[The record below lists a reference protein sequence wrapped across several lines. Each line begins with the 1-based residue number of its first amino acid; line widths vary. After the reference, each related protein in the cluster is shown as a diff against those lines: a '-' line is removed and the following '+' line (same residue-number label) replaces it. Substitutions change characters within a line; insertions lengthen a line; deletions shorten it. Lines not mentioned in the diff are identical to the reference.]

1 MSLSAFFSKVY
12 LWTFTGLL
20 LSGVAAYWVSGN
32 EVFMF
37 KLHTS
42 PFLMFGIFIIEIALV
57 AYLASR
63 IQTLSQGAALGLYF
77 LYAALNGIMLS
88 SVFIVYDLGTI
99 TNAFVIT
106 AGMFLVMS
114 IIGFVTKKDMTGMG
128 NFLLMGL
135 LGVII
140 AMLFNW
146 FFQSTRLDLI
156 ISMIAVVIFVLLTAY
171 DTQKLKQ
178 MHAQVGDNKE
188 SLEKVGVV
196 GALSLY
202 LDFINIFL
210 IMLRFLGR
218 N

>member
-12 LWTFTGLL
+12 LWTFTGLI
-20 LSGVAAYWVSGN
+20 LSGVAAYWVAGN
-32 EVFMF
+32 DLLML
-37 KLHTS
+37 KLYTS
-42 PFLMFGIFIIEIALV
+42 PFLMFGIFIVEIALV
-57 AYLASR
+57 IYLVSR
-63 IQTLSQGAALGLYF
+63 IQTLTQGAALGLYF
-77 LYAALNGIMLS
+77 LYAALNGVMLS
-88 SVFIVYDLGTI
+88 SIFVVYDLGTI
-99 TNAFVIT
+99 YSAFAVT

-114 IIGFVTKKDMTGMG
+114 IIGFVSKKDMTGMG

-146 FFQSTRLDLI
+146 FFQSSRLDLM
-156 ISMIAVVIFVLLTAY
+156 ISIIAVIIFTLLTAY

-178 MHAQVGDNKE
+178 FHTKAGDDKE
-188 SLEKVGVV
+188 ALNKVGVV

-218 N
+218 

>member
-12 LWTFTGLL
+12 LWTFTGLM
-20 LSGVAAYWVSGN
+20 LSGVAAYWVSQN
-32 EVFMF
+32 DLFIL
-37 KLHTS
+37 KLYTS
-42 PFLMFGIFIIEIALV
+42 PFLMFGIFAVEIALV
-57 AYLASR
+57 IYLASR

-77 LYAALNGIMLS
+77 LYAALNGVMLS
-88 SVFIVYDLGTI
+88 SLFVVYEIGTMY
-99 TNAFVIT
+99 TAFAIT

-146 FFQSTRLDLI
+146 FFQSSRADLI
-156 ISMIAVVIFVLLTAY
+156 ISMITVVIFVLLTAY
-171 DTQKLKQ
+171 DTQKLKK
-178 MHAQVGDNKE
+178 MHAQIGDNKE
-188 SLEKVGVV
+188 ALNKGGVL

-210 IMLRFLGR
+210 IMLRYLGR

>member
-1 MSLSAFFSKVY
+1 MTLSAFFSKVY
-12 LWTFTGLL
+12 LWTFTGLM
-20 LSGVAAYWVSGN
+20 LSGVAAFWVADN
-32 EVFMF
+32 DVFMF

-42 PFLMFGIFIIEIALV
+42 PFLMFGIFVVEIALV
-57 AYLASR
+57 IYLVSR

-77 LYAALNGIMLS
+77 LYAVLNGVMLS
-88 SVFIVYDLGTI
+88 SIFVVYEIGTI
-99 TNAFVIT
+99 YTAFAVT

-114 IIGFVTKKDMTGMG
+114 IIGFVSKKDMTGMG
-128 NFLLMGL
+128 NFLFMGL

-146 FFQSTRLDLI
+146 FFQNSRLDLMISI
-156 ISMIAVVIFVLLTAY
+156 ITVIIFVLLTAY
-171 DTQKLKQ
+171 DTQKLKK
-178 MHAQVGDNKE
+178 MHAQIGDNKE
-188 SLEKVGVV
+188 ALNKGGVL

-210 IMLRFLGR
+210 IMLRYLGR